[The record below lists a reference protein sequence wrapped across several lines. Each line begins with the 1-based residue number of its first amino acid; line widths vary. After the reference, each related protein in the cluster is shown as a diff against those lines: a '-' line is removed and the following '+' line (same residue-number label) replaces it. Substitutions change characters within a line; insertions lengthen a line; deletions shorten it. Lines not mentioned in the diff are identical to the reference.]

1 VLFCLEAHTNC
12 ACIVSCVVQVNYM
25 ARDMVAAAS
34 SAAGAKAGGGMG
46 EGVAGIARMA
56 ELQAQARVGGGD
68 EESSNKRKFV
78 PASSSSAPPPEKR
91 LAAAAPQSNP
101 DEIDIDDVEEEDEAS
116 AIAEIGV
123 TQRPVPAAVF
133 GSVAESAVKLGALER
148 FQQQSS

>member
-1 VLFCLEAHTNC
+1 
-12 ACIVSCVVQVNYM
+12 VVQVNYM

-56 ELQAQARVGGGD
+56 ELQAQARVGGGGGE